1 MKKFLSAIGRQIT
14 DFINSKKVDENA
26 VHLSENVLR
35 NIDLAMRKKAGVH
48 VIFADKS
55 FTGDIVKYDKERGQ
69 LIVKNFRK
77 SMSTIIRLVDIKRIS
92 IVPDEVRKSQQQ
104 ID

>member
-1 MKKFLSAIGRQIT
+1 MKKFLSAIGRQMT
-14 DFINSKKVDENA
+14 DFINSKKVDEGA
-26 VHLSENVLR
+26 IHLSENVLR

-55 FTGDIVKYDKERGQ
+55 FTGDIIKFDKERGQ
-69 LIVKNFRK
+69 LIVKNFNK
-77 SMSTIIRLVDIKRIS
+77 SMSTIIRLSEIKRIS
-92 IVPDEVRKSQQQ
+92 IVPDAVRKSQQQ